1 VACISEP
8 YAHCCCGGC
17 CRIVIAPYAKG
28 MEAVFTPEQMRYIDA
43 HGAVDVAVFIRQAGY
58 AVAQAALR
66 MLNGSYGKHVVVL
79 VGKGNNGEDG
89 RVASEFLRTRG
100 IKVSLFA
107 SNEIPPQLP
116 ECDLVIDAVYG
127 TGLRGEFFAP
137 ITNAPVL
144 AVDIPSGV
152 DAMTGECR
160 GIPFVAQ
167 QTVTFGA
174 LKPGI
179 VLQPG
184 RTHAGVVT
192 VASLDLPLGLG
203 KNVDEKTMNV
213 VTRGDIE
220 QWIPSRAPT
229 THKWKSA
236 VRAIAGSKTMMGAA
250 QLSCA
255 AAYKAGAGIVH
266 LSSMGGVPETI
277 APLEVVYRPV
287 SELHWADQCLS
298 DIERFASA
306 LIGPG
311 LGRGD
316 ELVDEVFH
324 FVSRCS
330 VPLVIDGDGLQILA
344 SSRDG
349 QRRNMTNFFAQRTA
363 ETVLTP
369 HDGEFSALTGER
381 PSADRIADTRKAAA
395 TLKAVVLLKGSTT
408 VVAEPGGN
416 VFCITNGDAR
426 LATAGSGDV
435 LTGVIAALLAMGLDA
450 FHAAAAGAFIHGNA
464 LERLPEYGVVASD
477 IVQEIQVGGYGCI

>member
-1 VACISEP
+1 
-8 YAHCCCGGC
+8 
-17 CRIVIAPYAKG
+17 
-28 MEAVFTPEQMRYIDA
+28 MEAVYTPEQMRYIDA
-43 HGAVDVAVFIRQAGY
+43 RSGVDVAVLIRRAGY
-58 AVAQAALR
+58 AVAQTALQ
-66 MLNGSYGKHVVVL
+66 MLGGSYGKHVIVL
-79 VGKGNNGEDG
+79 AGKGNNGEDG
-89 RVASEFLRTRG
+89 RVASDFLRARG
-100 IKVSLFA
+100 VKVSVF
-107 SNEIPPQLP
+107 SSSEMPTQLP

-127 TGLRGEFFAP
+127 TGLRSDFVAP
-137 ITNAPVL
+137 TTNAPVL
-144 AVDIPSGV
+144 AVDIPSGI
-152 DAMTGECR
+152 DATTGECR
-160 GIPFVAQ
+160 GAPLRANETI
-167 QTVTFGA
+167 TFGG

-184 RTHAGVVT
+184 RTYAGQITIV
-192 VASLDLPLGLG
+192 SLDLPVHLGVQ
-203 KNVDEKTMNV
+203 VDEKTINV
-213 VTRGDIE
+213 VTRNDVE
-220 QWIPSRAPT
+220 QWVPPRAPT
-229 THKWKSA
+229 THKWKSG

-255 AAYKAGAGIVH
+255 AAYRAGAGIVH
-266 LSSMGGVPETI
+266 LSSIGDTPEI
-277 APLEVVYRPV
+277 ISPLEVVYRSV
-287 SELHWADQCLS
+287 SENHWANQCLS

-311 LGRGD
+311 MGRGD
-316 ELVDEVFH
+316 ELVEEVFQ
-324 FVSRCS
+324 FVSRCP

-349 QRRNMTNFFAQRTA
+349 QRRNMANFFAQRTA

-395 TLKAVVLLKGSTT
+395 ALQAVVLLKGSTT

-435 LTGVIAALLAMGLDA
+435 LTGVIAALLAVGLDA

-464 LERLPEYGVVASD
+464 LERLPQCGVVASD
-477 IVQEIQVGGYGCI
+477 IVREIQVGGHE

>member
-1 VACISEP
+1 
-8 YAHCCCGGC
+8 
-17 CRIVIAPYAKG
+17 

-43 HGAVDVAVFIRQAGY
+43 HSAVDVAVFIRQAGF
-58 AVAQAALR
+58 AVAQVALR
-66 MLNGSYGKHVVVL
+66 MLGGSYGKHVVVL
-79 VGKGNNGEDG
+79 AGKGNNGEDG

-152 DAMTGECR
+152 DAITGECR

-192 VASLDLPLGLG
+192 VASLDLPLNLG
-203 KNVDEKTMNV
+203 QHVDEKTMNV
-213 VTRGDIE
+213 VTRSDIE

-229 THKWKSA
+229 THKWKSG
-236 VRAIAGSKTMMGAA
+236 VRAIAGSRTMMGAA

-266 LSSMGGVPETI
+266 LSSVGGVPETI

-324 FVSRCS
+324 FVSHCS

-408 VVAEPGGN
+408 VVAEPSGN

-435 LTGVIAALLAMGLDA
+435 LTGVIAALLAMGLNA

>member
-1 VACISEP
+1 
-8 YAHCCCGGC
+8 
-17 CRIVIAPYAKG
+17 
-28 MEAVFTPEQMRYIDA
+28 MEAVYTPEQMRYIDA
-43 HGAVDVAVFIRQAGY
+43 HSGVDVAVLIRRAGY
-58 AVAQAALR
+58 AVAQTALR
-66 MLNGSYGKHVVVL
+66 MLGGSYGKHVIVL
-79 VGKGNNGEDG
+79 AGKGNNGEDG
-89 RVASEFLRTRG
+89 RVASDFLRARG
-100 IKVSLFA
+100 VKVSVF
-107 SNEIPPQLP
+107 SSSEMPTQLP

-127 TGLRGEFFAP
+127 TGLRSDFVAP
-137 ITNAPVL
+137 TTNAPVL
-144 AVDIPSGV
+144 AVDIPSGI
-152 DAMTGECR
+152 DAITGECR
-160 GIPFVAQ
+160 GNPLRANETI
-167 QTVTFGA
+167 TFGG

-184 RTHAGVVT
+184 RTYAGQITVV
-192 VASLDLPLGLG
+192 SLDLPVHLGVQ
-203 KNVDEKTMNV
+203 VDEKTINV
-213 VTRGDIE
+213 VTRNDVE
-220 QWIPSRAPT
+220 QWVPPRAPT
-229 THKWKSA
+229 THKWRSG

-255 AAYKAGAGIVH
+255 AAYRAGAGIVH
-266 LSSMGGVPETI
+266 LSSIGGTPEII
-277 APLEVVYRPV
+277 APLEVVYRTV
-287 SELHWADQCLS
+287 SETHWADQCLS

-311 LGRGD
+311 MGRGD
-316 ELVDEVFH
+316 ELVEEVFQ
-324 FVSRCS
+324 FVSRCP

-349 QRRNMTNFFAQRTA
+349 QRRNMANFFAQRTA

-395 TLKAVVLLKGSTT
+395 ALQAVVLLKGSTT

-416 VFCITNGDAR
+416 VLCITNGDAR

-464 LERLPEYGVVASD
+464 LEQLPQCGVVASD
-477 IVQEIQVGGYGCI
+477 IVREIQVGGNE

>member
-1 VACISEP
+1 
-8 YAHCCCGGC
+8 
-17 CRIVIAPYAKG
+17 
-28 MEAVFTPEQMRYIDA
+28 MEAVYTPEQMRYIDA
-43 HGAVDVAVFIRQAGY
+43 RSGVDVAVLIRRAGY
-58 AVAQAALR
+58 AVAQTALQ
-66 MLNGSYGKHVVVL
+66 MLGGSYGKHVIVL
-79 VGKGNNGEDG
+79 AGKGNNGEDG
-89 RVASEFLRTRG
+89 RVASDFLRARG
-100 IKVSLFA
+100 VKVSVF
-107 SNEIPPQLP
+107 SSSEMPTQLP

-127 TGLRGEFFAP
+127 TGLRSDFVAP
-137 ITNAPVL
+137 TTNAPVL
-144 AVDIPSGV
+144 AVDIPSGI
-152 DAMTGECR
+152 DATTGECR
-160 GIPFVAQ
+160 GAPLRANETI
-167 QTVTFGA
+167 TFGG

-184 RTHAGVVT
+184 RTYAGQITIV
-192 VASLDLPLGLG
+192 SLDLPVHLGVQ
-203 KNVDEKTMNV
+203 VDEKTINV
-213 VTRGDIE
+213 VTRNDVE
-220 QWIPSRAPT
+220 QWVPPRAPT
-229 THKWKSA
+229 THKWKSG

-255 AAYKAGAGIVH
+255 AAYRAGAGIVH
-266 LSSMGGVPETI
+266 LSSIGDTPEI
-277 APLEVVYRPV
+277 ISPLEVVYRSV
-287 SELHWADQCLS
+287 SENHWANQCLS

-311 LGRGD
+311 MGRGD
-316 ELVDEVFH
+316 ELVEEVFQ
-324 FVSRCS
+324 FVSRCP

-349 QRRNMTNFFAQRTA
+349 QRQNMANFFAQRTA

-395 TLKAVVLLKGSTT
+395 ALQAVVLLKGSTT

-435 LTGVIAALLAMGLDA
+435 LTGVIAALLAVGLDA

-464 LERLPEYGVVASD
+464 LERLPQCGVVASD
-477 IVQEIQVGGYGCI
+477 IVREIQVGGHE

>member
-1 VACISEP
+1 
-8 YAHCCCGGC
+8 
-17 CRIVIAPYAKG
+17 
-28 MEAVFTPEQMRYIDA
+28 
-43 HGAVDVAVFIRQAGY
+43 
-58 AVAQAALR
+58 
-66 MLNGSYGKHVVVL
+66 MLGGSYGKHVIVL
-79 VGKGNNGEDG
+79 AGKGNNGEDG
-89 RVASEFLRTRG
+89 RVASDFLRARG
-100 IKVSLFA
+100 VKVSVF
-107 SNEIPPQLP
+107 SSSEMPTQLP

-127 TGLRGEFFAP
+127 TGLRSDFVAP
-137 ITNAPVL
+137 TTNAPVL
-144 AVDIPSGV
+144 AVDIPSGI
-152 DAMTGECR
+152 DATTGECR
-160 GIPFVAQ
+160 GAPLRANETI
-167 QTVTFGA
+167 TFGG

-184 RTHAGVVT
+184 RTYAGQITIV
-192 VASLDLPLGLG
+192 SLDLPVHLGVQ
-203 KNVDEKTMNV
+203 VDEKTINV
-213 VTRGDIE
+213 VTRNDVE
-220 QWIPSRAPT
+220 QWVPPRAPT
-229 THKWKSA
+229 THKWKSG

-255 AAYKAGAGIVH
+255 AAYRAGAGIVH
-266 LSSMGGVPETI
+266 LSSIGDTPEI
-277 APLEVVYRPV
+277 ISPLEVVYRSV
-287 SELHWADQCLS
+287 SENHWANQCLS

-311 LGRGD
+311 MGRGD
-316 ELVDEVFH
+316 ELVEEVFQ
-324 FVSRCS
+324 FVSRCP

-349 QRRNMTNFFAQRTA
+349 QRRNMANFFAQRTA

-395 TLKAVVLLKGSTT
+395 ALQAVVLLKGSTT

-435 LTGVIAALLAMGLDA
+435 LTGVIAALLAVGLDA

-464 LERLPEYGVVASD
+464 LERLPQCGVVASD
-477 IVQEIQVGGYGCI
+477 IVREIQVGGHE

>member
-1 VACISEP
+1 
-8 YAHCCCGGC
+8 
-17 CRIVIAPYAKG
+17 

-43 HGAVDVAVFIRQAGY
+43 HSAVDVAVFIRQAGF
-58 AVAQAALR
+58 AVAQVALR
-66 MLNGSYGKHVVVL
+66 MLGGSYGKHVVVL
-79 VGKGNNGEDG
+79 AGKGNNGEDG

-152 DAMTGECR
+152 DAITGECC
-160 GIPFVAQ
+160 GVPFIAQ

-192 VASLDLPLGLG
+192 VASLDLPLDLG
-203 KNVDEKTMNV
+203 QHVDEKTMNV

-229 THKWKSA
+229 THKWKSG
-236 VRAIAGSKTMMGAA
+236 VRAIAGSRTMMGAA

-266 LSSMGGVPETI
+266 LSSIGGVPETI

-316 ELVDEVFH
+316 ELVDEVFQ

-349 QRRNMTNFFAQRTA
+349 QRRNMANFFAQRTA

-381 PSADRIADTRKAAA
+381 PSADRIADTRKAAE

-416 VFCITNGDAR
+416 VFCVINGDAR

-435 LTGVIAALLAMGLDA
+435 LTGVIAALLAKGLDA

>member
-1 VACISEP
+1 
-8 YAHCCCGGC
+8 
-17 CRIVIAPYAKG
+17 
-28 MEAVFTPEQMRYIDA
+28 MEAVYTPEQMRYIDA
-43 HGAVDVAVFIRQAGY
+43 RSGVDVAVLIRRAGY
-58 AVAQAALR
+58 AVAQTALQ
-66 MLNGSYGKHVVVL
+66 MLGGSYGKHVIVL
-79 VGKGNNGEDG
+79 AGKGNNGEDG
-89 RVASEFLRTRG
+89 RVASDFLRARG
-100 IKVSLFA
+100 VKVSVF
-107 SNEIPPQLP
+107 SSSEMPTQLP

-127 TGLRGEFFAP
+127 TGLRSDFVAP
-137 ITNAPVL
+137 TTNAPVL
-144 AVDIPSGV
+144 AVDIPSGI
-152 DAMTGECR
+152 DATTGECR
-160 GIPFVAQ
+160 GAPLRANETI
-167 QTVTFGA
+167 TFGG

-184 RTHAGVVT
+184 RTYAGQITIV
-192 VASLDLPLGLG
+192 SLDLPVHLGVQ
-203 KNVDEKTMNV
+203 VDEKTINV
-213 VTRGDIE
+213 VTRNDVE
-220 QWIPSRAPT
+220 QWVPPRAPT
-229 THKWKSA
+229 THKWKSG

-255 AAYKAGAGIVH
+255 AAYRAGAGIVH
-266 LSSMGGVPETI
+266 LSSIGDTPEI
-277 APLEVVYRPV
+277 ISPLEVVYRSV
-287 SELHWADQCLS
+287 SENHWANQCLS

-311 LGRGD
+311 MGRGD
-316 ELVDEVFH
+316 ELVEEVFQ
-324 FVSRCS
+324 FVSRCP

-349 QRRNMTNFFAQRTA
+349 QRRNMANFFAQRTA

-395 TLKAVVLLKGSTT
+395 ALQAVVLLKGSTT

-435 LTGVIAALLAMGLDA
+435 LTGVIAALLAVGLDA

-464 LERLPEYGVVASD
+464 LERLPQCGVVASD
-477 IVQEIQVGGYGCI
+477 IVREIQVGGNE

>member
-1 VACISEP
+1 
-8 YAHCCCGGC
+8 
-17 CRIVIAPYAKG
+17 
-28 MEAVFTPEQMRYIDA
+28 MEAVYTPEQMRYIDA
-43 HGAVDVAVFIRQAGY
+43 RSGVDVAVLIRRAGY
-58 AVAQAALR
+58 AVAQTALQ
-66 MLNGSYGKHVVVL
+66 MLGGSYGKHVIVL
-79 VGKGNNGEDG
+79 AGKGNNGEDG
-89 RVASEFLRTRG
+89 RVASDFLRARG
-100 IKVSLFA
+100 VKVSVFSSSEL
-107 SNEIPPQLP
+107 PTQLP

-127 TGLRGEFFAP
+127 TGLRSDFVAP
-137 ITNAPVL
+137 TTNAPVL
-144 AVDIPSGV
+144 AVDIPSGI
-152 DAMTGECR
+152 DATTGECR
-160 GIPFVAQ
+160 GAPLRANETI
-167 QTVTFGA
+167 TFGG

-184 RTHAGVVT
+184 RTYAGQITIV
-192 VASLDLPLGLG
+192 SLDLPVHLGVQ
-203 KNVDEKTMNV
+203 VDEKTINV
-213 VTRGDIE
+213 VTRNDVE
-220 QWIPSRAPT
+220 QWVPPRAPT
-229 THKWKSA
+229 THKWKSG

-255 AAYKAGAGIVH
+255 AAYRAGAGIVH
-266 LSSMGGVPETI
+266 LSSIGDTPEI
-277 APLEVVYRPV
+277 ISPLEVVYRSV
-287 SELHWADQCLS
+287 SENHWANQCLS

-311 LGRGD
+311 MGRGD
-316 ELVDEVFH
+316 ELVEEVFQ
-324 FVSRCS
+324 FVSRCP

-349 QRRNMTNFFAQRTA
+349 QRRNMANFFAQRTA

-395 TLKAVVLLKGSTT
+395 ALQAVVLLKGSTT

-435 LTGVIAALLAMGLDA
+435 LTGVIAALLAVGLDA

-464 LERLPEYGVVASD
+464 LERLPQCGVVASD
-477 IVQEIQVGGYGCI
+477 IVREIQVGGHE

>member
-1 VACISEP
+1 MP
-8 YAHCCCGGC
+8 
-17 CRIVIAPYAKG
+17 
-28 MEAVFTPEQMRYIDA
+28 T
-43 HGAVDVAVFIRQAGY
+43 
-58 AVAQAALR
+58 
-66 MLNGSYGKHVVVL
+66 
-79 VGKGNNGEDG
+79 
-89 RVASEFLRTRG
+89 
-100 IKVSLFA
+100 
-107 SNEIPPQLP
+107 QLP

-127 TGLRGEFFAP
+127 TGLRSDFVAP
-137 ITNAPVL
+137 TTNAPVL
-144 AVDIPSGV
+144 AVDIPSGI
-152 DAMTGECR
+152 DATTGECR
-160 GIPFVAQ
+160 GAPLRANETI
-167 QTVTFGA
+167 TFGG

-184 RTHAGVVT
+184 RTYAGQITIV
-192 VASLDLPLGLG
+192 SLDLPVHLGVQ
-203 KNVDEKTMNV
+203 VDEKTINV
-213 VTRGDIE
+213 VTRNDVE
-220 QWIPSRAPT
+220 QWVPPRAPT
-229 THKWKSA
+229 THKWKSG

-255 AAYKAGAGIVH
+255 AAYRAGAGIVH
-266 LSSMGGVPETI
+266 LSSIGDTPEI
-277 APLEVVYRPV
+277 ISPLEVVYRSV
-287 SELHWADQCLS
+287 SENHWANQCLS

-311 LGRGD
+311 MGRGD
-316 ELVDEVFH
+316 ELVEEVFQ
-324 FVSRCS
+324 FVSRCP

-349 QRRNMTNFFAQRTA
+349 QRRNMANFFAQRTA

-395 TLKAVVLLKGSTT
+395 ALQAVVLLKGSTT

-435 LTGVIAALLAMGLDA
+435 LTGVIAALLAVGLDA

-464 LERLPEYGVVASD
+464 LERLPQCGVVASD
-477 IVQEIQVGGYGCI
+477 IVREIQVGGHE

>member
-1 VACISEP
+1 
-8 YAHCCCGGC
+8 
-17 CRIVIAPYAKG
+17 

-43 HGAVDVAVFIRQAGY
+43 HSAVDVAVFIRQAGF
-58 AVAQAALR
+58 AVAQVALR
-66 MLNGSYGKHVVVL
+66 MLGGSYGKHVVVL
-79 VGKGNNGEDG
+79 AGKGNNGEDG

-152 DAMTGECR
+152 DAITGECR
-160 GIPFVAQ
+160 GVPFIAQ

-192 VASLDLPLGLG
+192 VASLDLPLDLG
-203 KNVDEKTMNV
+203 QHVDEKTMNV

-229 THKWKSA
+229 THKWKSG
-236 VRAIAGSKTMMGAA
+236 VRAIAGSRTMMGAA

-266 LSSMGGVPETI
+266 LSSIGGVPETI

-287 SELHWADQCLS
+287 SELHWAAQCLS

-316 ELVDEVFH
+316 ELVDEVFQ

-349 QRRNMTNFFAQRTA
+349 QRRNMANFFAQRTA

-381 PSADRIADTRKAAA
+381 PSADRIADTRKAAE

-416 VFCITNGDAR
+416 VFCVINGDAR

-435 LTGVIAALLAMGLDA
+435 LTGVIAALLAKGLDA

>member
-1 VACISEP
+1 
-8 YAHCCCGGC
+8 
-17 CRIVIAPYAKG
+17 
-28 MEAVFTPEQMRYIDA
+28 MEAVYTPEQMHYIDA
-43 HGAVDVAVFIRQAGY
+43 HSGVDVEVLIRQAGY
-58 AVAQAALR
+58 AVAQTALR
-66 MLNGSYGKHVVVL
+66 MLGGSYGKHVIVL
-79 VGKGNNGEDG
+79 AGKGNNGEDG
-89 RVASEFLRTRG
+89 RVASDFLRARG
-100 IKVSLFA
+100 VKVSVF
-107 SNEIPPQLP
+107 SSSEMPTQLP

-127 TGLRGEFFAP
+127 TGLRSDFVAP
-137 ITNAPVL
+137 TTNAPVL
-144 AVDIPSGV
+144 AVDIPSGI
-152 DAMTGECR
+152 DAITGECR
-160 GIPFVAQ
+160 GNPLRANETI
-167 QTVTFGA
+167 TFGG

-184 RTHAGVVT
+184 RTYAGQITVV
-192 VASLDLPLGLG
+192 SLDLPVHLGVQ
-203 KNVDEKTMNV
+203 VDEKTINV
-213 VTRGDIE
+213 VTRNDVE
-220 QWIPSRAPT
+220 QWVPPRAPT
-229 THKWKSA
+229 THKWRSG

-255 AAYKAGAGIVH
+255 AAYRAGAGIVH
-266 LSSMGGVPETI
+266 LSSIGGTPEII
-277 APLEVVYRPV
+277 APLEVVYRSV
-287 SELHWADQCLS
+287 SETHWADQCLS

-311 LGRGD
+311 MGRGD
-316 ELVDEVFH
+316 ELVEEVFQ
-324 FVSRCS
+324 FVSRCP

-349 QRRNMTNFFAQRTA
+349 QRRNMANFFAQRTA

-395 TLKAVVLLKGSTT
+395 ALQAVVLLKGSTT

-416 VFCITNGDAR
+416 VLCITNGDAR

-464 LERLPEYGVVASD
+464 LEQLPQCGVVASD
-477 IVQEIQVGGYGCI
+477 IVREIQVGGNE

>member
-1 VACISEP
+1 
-8 YAHCCCGGC
+8 
-17 CRIVIAPYAKG
+17 
-28 MEAVFTPEQMRYIDA
+28 MRYIDA
-43 HGAVDVAVFIRQAGY
+43 RSGVDVAVLIRRAGY
-58 AVAQAALR
+58 AVAQTALQ
-66 MLNGSYGKHVVVL
+66 MLGGSYGKHVIVL
-79 VGKGNNGEDG
+79 AGKGNNGEDG
-89 RVASEFLRTRG
+89 RVASDFLRARG
-100 IKVSLFA
+100 VKVSVF
-107 SNEIPPQLP
+107 SSSEMPTQLP

-127 TGLRGEFFAP
+127 TGLRSDFVAP
-137 ITNAPVL
+137 TTNAPVL
-144 AVDIPSGV
+144 AVDIPSGI
-152 DAMTGECR
+152 DATTGECR
-160 GIPFVAQ
+160 GAPLRANETI
-167 QTVTFGA
+167 TFGG

-184 RTHAGVVT
+184 RTYAGQITIV
-192 VASLDLPLGLG
+192 SLDLPVHLGVQ
-203 KNVDEKTMNV
+203 VDEKTINV
-213 VTRGDIE
+213 VTRNDVE
-220 QWIPSRAPT
+220 QWVPPRAPT
-229 THKWKSA
+229 THKWKSG

-255 AAYKAGAGIVH
+255 AAYRAGAGIVH
-266 LSSMGGVPETI
+266 LSSIGDTPEI
-277 APLEVVYRPV
+277 ISPLEVVYRSV
-287 SELHWADQCLS
+287 SENHWANQCLS

-311 LGRGD
+311 MGRGD
-316 ELVDEVFH
+316 ELVEEVFQ
-324 FVSRCS
+324 FVSRCP

-349 QRRNMTNFFAQRTA
+349 QRRNMANFFAQRTA

-395 TLKAVVLLKGSTT
+395 ALQAVVLLKGSTT

-435 LTGVIAALLAMGLDA
+435 LTGVIAALLAVGLDA

-464 LERLPEYGVVASD
+464 LERLPQCGVVASD
-477 IVQEIQVGGYGCI
+477 IVREIQVGGHE

>member
-1 VACISEP
+1 MACISEP

-17 CRIVIAPYAKG
+17 CRIVIAPYAEG

-330 VPLVIDGDGLQILA
+330 VPLVIDGDGLKILE
-344 SSRDG
+344 S
-349 QRRNMTNFFAQRTA
+349 
-363 ETVLTP
+363 
-369 HDGEFSALTGER
+369 
-381 PSADRIADTRKAAA
+381 
-395 TLKAVVLLKGSTT
+395 
-408 VVAEPGGN
+408 
-416 VFCITNGDAR
+416 
-426 LATAGSGDV
+426 
-435 LTGVIAALLAMGLDA
+435 
-450 FHAAAAGAFIHGNA
+450 
-464 LERLPEYGVVASD
+464 
-477 IVQEIQVGGYGCI
+477 

>member
-1 VACISEP
+1 
-8 YAHCCCGGC
+8 
-17 CRIVIAPYAKG
+17 
-28 MEAVFTPEQMRYIDA
+28 MEAVYTPEQMRYIDA
-43 HGAVDVAVFIRQAGY
+43 HSGVDVAVLIRRAGY
-58 AVAQAALR
+58 AVAQTALR
-66 MLNGSYGKHVVVL
+66 MLGGSYGKHVIVL
-79 VGKGNNGEDG
+79 AGKGNNGEDG
-89 RVASEFLRTRG
+89 RVASDFLRARG
-100 IKVSLFA
+100 VKVSVF
-107 SNEIPPQLP
+107 SSSEMPTQLP

-127 TGLRGEFFAP
+127 TGLRSDFVAP
-137 ITNAPVL
+137 TTNAPVL
-144 AVDIPSGV
+144 AVDIPSGI
-152 DAMTGECR
+152 DATTGECR
-160 GIPFVAQ
+160 GAPLRANETI
-167 QTVTFGA
+167 TFGG

-184 RTHAGVVT
+184 RTYAGQITIV
-192 VASLDLPLGLG
+192 SLDLPVHLGVQ
-203 KNVDEKTMNV
+203 VDEKTINV
-213 VTRGDIE
+213 VTRNDVE
-220 QWIPSRAPT
+220 QWVPPRAPT
-229 THKWKSA
+229 THKWKSG

-255 AAYKAGAGIVH
+255 AAYRAGAGIVH
-266 LSSMGGVPETI
+266 LSSIGDTPEI
-277 APLEVVYRPV
+277 ISPLEVVYRSV
-287 SELHWADQCLS
+287 SENHWANQCLS

-311 LGRGD
+311 MGRGD
-316 ELVDEVFH
+316 ELVEEVFQ
-324 FVSRCS
+324 FVSRCP

-349 QRRNMTNFFAQRTA
+349 QRRNMANFFAQRTA

-395 TLKAVVLLKGSTT
+395 ALQAVVLLKGSTT

-435 LTGVIAALLAMGLDA
+435 LTGVIAALLAVGLDA

-464 LERLPEYGVVASD
+464 LERLPQCGVVASD
-477 IVQEIQVGGYGCI
+477 IVREIQVGGHE

>member
-1 VACISEP
+1 
-8 YAHCCCGGC
+8 
-17 CRIVIAPYAKG
+17 

-43 HGAVDVAVFIRQAGY
+43 HSAVDVAVFIRQAGF
-58 AVAQAALR
+58 AVAQVALR
-66 MLNGSYGKHVVVL
+66 MLGGSYGKHVVVL
-79 VGKGNNGEDG
+79 AGKGNNGEDG

-137 ITNAPVL
+137 STNAPVL

-152 DAMTGECR
+152 DAITGECR
-160 GIPFVAQ
+160 GVPFIAQ

-192 VASLDLPLGLG
+192 VASLDLPLDLG
-203 KNVDEKTMNV
+203 QHVDEKTINV

-229 THKWKSA
+229 THKWKSG
-236 VRAIAGSKTMMGAA
+236 VRAIAGSRTMMGAA

-266 LSSMGGVPETI
+266 LSSIGGVPETI

-316 ELVDEVFH
+316 ELVDEVFQ

-349 QRRNMTNFFAQRTA
+349 QRRNMANFFAQRTA

-381 PSADRIADTRKAAA
+381 PSADRIADTRKAAE

-416 VFCITNGDAR
+416 VFCVINGDAR

-435 LTGVIAALLAMGLDA
+435 LTGVIAALLAKGLDA

>member
-1 VACISEP
+1 
-8 YAHCCCGGC
+8 
-17 CRIVIAPYAKG
+17 
-28 MEAVFTPEQMRYIDA
+28 MEAVFTPEQMHYIDA
-43 HGAVDVAVFIRQAGY
+43 RSGVDVAVLIRRAGY
-58 AVAQAALR
+58 AVAQTALR
-66 MLNGSYGKHVVVL
+66 MLGGSYGKHVIVL
-79 VGKGNNGEDG
+79 AGKGNNGEDG
-89 RVASEFLRTRG
+89 RVASDFLRARG
-100 IKVSLFA
+100 VKVSVF
-107 SNEIPPQLP
+107 SSSEMPTQLP

-127 TGLRGEFFAP
+127 TGLRSDFGAP
-137 ITNAPVL
+137 TTNAPVL
-144 AVDIPSGV
+144 AVDIPSGI
-152 DAMTGECR
+152 DATTGECR
-160 GIPFVAQ
+160 GAPLRANETI
-167 QTVTFGA
+167 TFGG

-184 RTHAGVVT
+184 RTYAGQITVV
-192 VASLDLPLGLG
+192 SLDLPVHLGVE
-203 KNVDEKTMNV
+203 VDEKTINV
-213 VTRGDIE
+213 VTRNDVE
-220 QWIPSRAPT
+220 QWVPQRAPT
-229 THKWKSA
+229 THKWKSG

-255 AAYKAGAGIVH
+255 AAYRAGAGIVH
-266 LSSMGGVPETI
+266 LSSIGGTPEII
-277 APLEVVYRPV
+277 APLEVVYRSV
-287 SELHWADQCLS
+287 SETHWADQCLS

-311 LGRGD
+311 MGRGD
-316 ELVDEVFH
+316 ELVEEVFQ
-324 FVSRCS
+324 FVSRCP

-349 QRRNMTNFFAQRTA
+349 QRRNMENFFVQRSA

-395 TLKAVVLLKGSTT
+395 ALQAVVLLKGSTT

-416 VFCITNGDAR
+416 VLCITNGDAR

-464 LERLPEYGVVASD
+464 LERLPQCGVVASD
-477 IVQEIQVGGYGCI
+477 IVREIQVGGNE

>member
-1 VACISEP
+1 
-8 YAHCCCGGC
+8 
-17 CRIVIAPYAKG
+17 
-28 MEAVFTPEQMRYIDA
+28 MEAVYTPEQMHYIDA
-43 HGAVDVAVFIRQAGY
+43 HSGVDVEVLIRQAGY
-58 AVAQAALR
+58 AVAQTALR
-66 MLNGSYGKHVVVL
+66 MLGGSYGKYVIVL
-79 VGKGNNGEDG
+79 AGKGNNGEDG
-89 RVASEFLRTRG
+89 RVASDFLRARG
-100 IKVSLFA
+100 VKVSVF
-107 SNEIPPQLP
+107 SSSEMPTQLP

-127 TGLRGEFFAP
+127 TGLRSDFVAP
-137 ITNAPVL
+137 TTNAPVL
-144 AVDIPSGV
+144 AVDIPSGI
-152 DAMTGECR
+152 DAITGECR
-160 GIPFVAQ
+160 GNPLRANETI
-167 QTVTFGA
+167 TFGG

-184 RTHAGVVT
+184 RTYAGQITVV
-192 VASLDLPLGLG
+192 SLDLPVHLGVQ
-203 KNVDEKTMNV
+203 VDEKTINV
-213 VTRGDIE
+213 VTRNDVE
-220 QWIPSRAPT
+220 QWVPPRAPT
-229 THKWKSA
+229 THKWKSG

-255 AAYKAGAGIVH
+255 AAYRAGAGIVH
-266 LSSMGGVPETI
+266 LSSIGGTPEII
-277 APLEVVYRPV
+277 APLEVVYRTV
-287 SELHWADQCLS
+287 SETHWADQCLS

-311 LGRGD
+311 MGRGD
-316 ELVDEVFH
+316 ELVEEVFQ
-324 FVSRCS
+324 FVSRCP

-349 QRRNMTNFFAQRTA
+349 QRRNMANFFAQRTA

-395 TLKAVVLLKGSTT
+395 ALQAVVLLKGSTT

-416 VFCITNGDAR
+416 VLCITNGDAR

-464 LERLPEYGVVASD
+464 LERLPQCGVVASD
-477 IVQEIQVGGYGCI
+477 IVREIQVGGNE

>member
-1 VACISEP
+1 
-8 YAHCCCGGC
+8 
-17 CRIVIAPYAKG
+17 
-28 MEAVFTPEQMRYIDA
+28 MEAVFTPEQMLYIDA
-43 HGAVDVAVFIRQAGY
+43 HSAVDVAVFIRQAGF
-58 AVAQAALR
+58 AVAQVALR
-66 MLNGSYGKHVVVL
+66 MLGGSYGKHVVVL
-79 VGKGNNGEDG
+79 AGKGNNGEDG

-152 DAMTGECR
+152 DAITGECR
-160 GIPFVAQ
+160 GVPFIAQ

-192 VASLDLPLGLG
+192 VASLDLPLDLG
-203 KNVDEKTMNV
+203 QHVDEKTINV

-229 THKWKSA
+229 THKWKSG
-236 VRAIAGSKTMMGAA
+236 VRAIAGSRTMMGAA

-266 LSSMGGVPETI
+266 LSSIGGVPETI

-316 ELVDEVFH
+316 ELVDEVFQ

-349 QRRNMTNFFAQRTA
+349 QRRNMANFFAQRTA

-381 PSADRIADTRKAAA
+381 PSADRIADTRKAAE

-416 VFCITNGDAR
+416 VFCVINGDAR

-435 LTGVIAALLAMGLDA
+435 LTGVIAALLAKGLDA

>member
-1 VACISEP
+1 
-8 YAHCCCGGC
+8 
-17 CRIVIAPYAKG
+17 
-28 MEAVFTPEQMRYIDA
+28 MEAVYTPEQMRYIDA
-43 HGAVDVAVFIRQAGY
+43 RSGVDVAVLIRRAGY
-58 AVAQAALR
+58 AVAQTALQ
-66 MLNGSYGKHVVVL
+66 MLGGSYGKHVIVL
-79 VGKGNNGEDG
+79 AGKGNNGEDG
-89 RVASEFLRTRG
+89 RVASDFLRARG
-100 IKVSLFA
+100 VKVSVF
-107 SNEIPPQLP
+107 SSSEMPTQLP

-127 TGLRGEFFAP
+127 TGLRSDFVAP
-137 ITNAPVL
+137 TTNAPVL
-144 AVDIPSGV
+144 AVDIPSGI
-152 DAMTGECR
+152 DATSGECR
-160 GIPFVAQ
+160 GAPLRANETI
-167 QTVTFGA
+167 TFGG

-184 RTHAGVVT
+184 RTYAGQITIV
-192 VASLDLPLGLG
+192 SLDLPVHLGVQ
-203 KNVDEKTMNV
+203 VDEKTINV
-213 VTRGDIE
+213 VTRNDVE
-220 QWIPSRAPT
+220 QWVPPRAPT
-229 THKWKSA
+229 THKWKSG

-255 AAYKAGAGIVH
+255 AAYRAGAGIVH
-266 LSSMGGVPETI
+266 LSSIGDTPEI
-277 APLEVVYRPV
+277 ISPLEVVYRSV
-287 SELHWADQCLS
+287 SENHWANQCLS

-311 LGRGD
+311 MGRGD
-316 ELVDEVFH
+316 ELVEEVFQ
-324 FVSRCS
+324 FVSRCP

-349 QRRNMTNFFAQRTA
+349 QRRNMANFFAQRTA

-395 TLKAVVLLKGSTT
+395 ALQAVVLLKGSTT

-435 LTGVIAALLAMGLDA
+435 LTGVIAALLAVGLDA

-464 LERLPEYGVVASD
+464 LERLPQCGVVASD
-477 IVQEIQVGGYGCI
+477 IVREIQVGGHE

>member
-1 VACISEP
+1 
-8 YAHCCCGGC
+8 
-17 CRIVIAPYAKG
+17 

-43 HGAVDVAVFIRQAGY
+43 HSAVDVAVFIRQAGF
-58 AVAQAALR
+58 AVAQVALH
-66 MLNGSYGKHVVVL
+66 MLGGSYGKHVVVL
-79 VGKGNNGEDG
+79 AGKGNNGEDG

-152 DAMTGECR
+152 DAITGECR

-192 VASLDLPLGLG
+192 VASLDLPLNLG
-203 KNVDEKTMNV
+203 QHVDEKTMNV

-229 THKWKSA
+229 THKWKSG
-236 VRAIAGSKTMMGAA
+236 VRAIAGSRTMMGAA

-266 LSSMGGVPETI
+266 LSSVGGVPETI

-435 LTGVIAALLAMGLDA
+435 LTGVIGALLAMGLDA

>member
-1 VACISEP
+1 
-8 YAHCCCGGC
+8 
-17 CRIVIAPYAKG
+17 

-43 HGAVDVAVFIRQAGY
+43 HSAVDVAVFIRQAGF
-58 AVAQAALR
+58 AVAQVALR
-66 MLNGSYGKHVVVL
+66 MLGGSYGKHVVVL
-79 VGKGNNGEDG
+79 AGKGNNGEDG

-152 DAMTGECR
+152 DAITGECR

-192 VASLDLPLGLG
+192 VASLDLPLNLG
-203 KNVDEKTMNV
+203 QHVDEKTMNV

-229 THKWKSA
+229 THKWKSG
-236 VRAIAGSKTMMGAA
+236 VRAIAGSRTMMGAA

-266 LSSMGGVPETI
+266 LSSVGGVPETI

-324 FVSRCS
+324 FVSHCS

-408 VVAEPGGN
+408 VVAEPSGN

-435 LTGVIAALLAMGLDA
+435 LTGVIAALLAMGLNA

>member
-1 VACISEP
+1 
-8 YAHCCCGGC
+8 
-17 CRIVIAPYAKG
+17 
-28 MEAVFTPEQMRYIDA
+28 MEAVYTPEQMRYIDA
-43 HGAVDVAVFIRQAGY
+43 HSGVDVAMLIRRAGY
-58 AVAQAALR
+58 AVAQTALR
-66 MLNGSYGKHVVVL
+66 MLGGSYGKHVIVL
-79 VGKGNNGEDG
+79 AGKGNNGEDG
-89 RVASEFLRTRG
+89 RVASDFLRARG
-100 IKVSLFA
+100 VKVSVF
-107 SNEIPPQLP
+107 SSSEMPTQLP

-127 TGLRGEFFAP
+127 TGLRSDFVAP
-137 ITNAPVL
+137 TTNAPVL
-144 AVDIPSGV
+144 AVDIPSGI
-152 DAMTGECR
+152 DATTGECR
-160 GIPFVAQ
+160 GAPLRANETI
-167 QTVTFGA
+167 TFGG

-184 RTHAGVVT
+184 RTYAGQITVV
-192 VASLDLPLGLG
+192 SLDLPVHLGVQ
-203 KNVDEKTMNV
+203 VDEKTINV
-213 VTRGDIE
+213 VTRNDVE
-220 QWIPSRAPT
+220 QWVPQRAPT
-229 THKWKSA
+229 THKWKSG

-255 AAYKAGAGIVH
+255 AAYRAGAGIVH
-266 LSSMGGVPETI
+266 LSSIGGTPEII
-277 APLEVVYRPV
+277 APLEVVYRSV
-287 SELHWADQCLS
+287 SDTHWADQCLS

-311 LGRGD
+311 MGRGD
-316 ELVDEVFH
+316 ELVEEVFQ
-324 FVSRCS
+324 FVSRCP

-349 QRRNMTNFFAQRTA
+349 QRRNMANFFAQRTA

-395 TLKAVVLLKGSTT
+395 ALQAVVLLKGSTT

-416 VFCITNGDAR
+416 VLCITNGDAR

-464 LERLPEYGVVASD
+464 LERLPQCGVVASD
-477 IVQEIQVGGYGCI
+477 IVREIQVGGNE